1 MKQIPAPILAAMRKA
16 IAEDQN
22 AEPEDFLVLMD
33 RALADPLVRDAIR
46 DQWITVMLQVADEEG
61 GEYTLDEVRD
71 AITEAINDVVARKA
85 TTP

>member
-71 AITEAINDVVARKA
+71 AMTEAINDVVARKA

>member
-46 DQWITVMLQVADEEG
+46 DQWITVMLQVAAEEG

-71 AITEAINDVVARKA
+71 AMTDAINDVVARKA